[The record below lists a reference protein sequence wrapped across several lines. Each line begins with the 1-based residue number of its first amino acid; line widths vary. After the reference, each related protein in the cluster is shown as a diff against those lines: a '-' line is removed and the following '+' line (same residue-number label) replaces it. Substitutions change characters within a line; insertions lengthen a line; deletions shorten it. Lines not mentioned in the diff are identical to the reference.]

1 MEELK
6 AKGHKRALASKKKFG
21 RVGVLMGGPS
31 TEREI
36 SLKSGMAVYE
46 ALKDLGLNVTAIDIQ
61 SDNVEQNIALLKSQ
75 HLDCV
80 FLALHGRF
88 GEDGQIQEILERLR
102 LPYSGS
108 GVLASRLAMDKI
120 ASRRIFEE
128 KGLAVPP
135 YEVVEKSSYLAGWSL
150 GQRFSPPL
158 VVKPATN
165 GSSIG
170 LSIIDKIEELGQALE
185 KAFTFDERTLVEQY
199 IPGREMTVGIL
210 DDRALPVIEIVPKH
224 RFFDYDA
231 KYQSGITEYVVP
243 AELEP
248 QVGLKIQEAGLAA
261 HRLLG
266 CFGCCRVDI
275 ILNNDNIPF
284 VLEVNTIPGFTAT
297 SLLPKAARNSGIGF
311 GELCIKLLELAY
323 EKTAA

>member
-275 ILNNDNIPF
+275 ILNNYNIPF